1 MNGIDGANGFAG
13 DMKTPEKLGISLI
26 SPTPMNSPVTS
37 HWYNPLSGA
46 GDSVT
51 THNTWQQQGHPLVGS
66 VPRTAE
72 MACVSGGSR
81 SLQRDTVVMAHVEN
95 RTDISD
101 SLAND
106 GHLNEILSSE
116 TGVSSTE
123 TSVSSVETGAPSTVT
138 VAPSTVTGA
147 STETGATSTETGAP
161 SSVLMASGKE
171 VPCSDVDVQTDAPS
185 ARGEGDNIVVAPAEN
200 TPQATP
206 STSNSPVKRSEE
218 SQVTTRLSDQS
229 MTESVDQST
238 TSSVDQST
246 TDTHSATS
254 LDTNMTT
261 CTSPDSSDAAQVLP
275 GDDSETRQ
283 VDAEADECTNG
294 TRYVIVQSQPTLLF
308 SSCVPSHIN

>member
-51 THNTWQQQGHPLVGS
+51 THNTWQQQGRPLVGS
-66 VPRTAE
+66 VPRTA
-72 MACVSGGSR
+72 
-81 SLQRDTVVMAHVEN
+81 HVEN
-95 RTDISD
+95 RTDVSD

-123 TSVSSVETGAPSTVT
+123 TSVSSVEAGVPSTV
-138 VAPSTVTGA
+138 
-147 STETGATSTETGAP
+147 TGATSTETGAP
-161 SSVLMASGKE
+161 SSVLIASGKE

-185 ARGEGDNIVVAPAEN
+185 ARGEGDNVVVAPAEN

-206 STSNSPVKRSEE
+206 STSNSPVKRTEE

-238 TSSVDQST
+238 ASSVDQST

-261 CTSPDSSDAAQVLP
+261 CTSPDSSEAAQVLP

-294 TRYVIVQSQPTLLF
+294 TRYVIVQSQPSLLL